1 MAKTHLSFLSSFF
14 LVFLIVV
21 SFRYAIGG
29 GGAGNGG
36 GDYEFQCARVA
47 GIANVPYC
55 DLCYA
60 ACNEY
65 VTIGII
71 SGYGSIRCD
80 NDSVN
85 AGAYICT
92 CCA

>member
-1 MAKTHLSFLSSFF
+1 MAKTHLSFLSSLF
-14 LVFLIVV
+14 LVFLIVI
-21 SFRYAIGG
+21 RHWR
-29 GGAGNGG
+29 AGRNGG

-85 AGAYICT
+85 AGAHICT

>member
-1 MAKTHLSFLSSFF
+1 MAKTHSSFLSSFF

-21 SFRYAIGG
+21 SFRYTIGG
-29 GGAGNGG
+29 GGGGG

-60 ACNEY
+60 AC
-65 VTIGII
+65 V
-71 SGYGSIRCD
+71 GYGSIRCD

-85 AGAYICT
+85 AGAHICT